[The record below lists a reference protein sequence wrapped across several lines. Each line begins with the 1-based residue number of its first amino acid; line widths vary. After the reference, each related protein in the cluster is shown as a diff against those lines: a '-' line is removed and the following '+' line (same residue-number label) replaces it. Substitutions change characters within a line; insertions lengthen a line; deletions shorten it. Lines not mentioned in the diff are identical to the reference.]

1 MLIAGKRF
9 HRIASGDS
17 SLLKDGKVEASPTAA
32 QESLHDFR
40 AAKPNAEL
48 EARHSWL
55 ADNKLCRP
63 NPEAITNVNSIL
75 SIGPFPIILPPL
87 IIRMESVAQ

>member
-32 QESLHDFR
+32 H
-40 AAKPNAEL
+40 
-48 EARHSWL
+48 
-55 ADNKLCRP
+55 
-63 NPEAITNVNSIL
+63 V
-75 SIGPFPIILPPL
+75 IGEL
-87 IIRMESVAQ
+87 IIWLTLGQPSLRD